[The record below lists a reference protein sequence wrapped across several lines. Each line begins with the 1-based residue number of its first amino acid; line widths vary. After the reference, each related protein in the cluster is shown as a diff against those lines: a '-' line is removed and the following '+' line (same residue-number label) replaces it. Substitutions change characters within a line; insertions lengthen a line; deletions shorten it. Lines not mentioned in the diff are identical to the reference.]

1 MDVKVREHMG
11 QGLLSPSIN
20 VGGGGIEE
28 LVNYMKIEAKEI
40 MSKYMMHGK

>member
-1 MDVKVREHMG
+1 MG

-20 VGGGGIEE
+20 VGGGGGIEE
-28 LVNYMKIEAKEI
+28 LVNDMKIEAKEI